1 MTEARRVFTFTA
13 SWPNGAPRAGRGR
26 LVTRRGVERW
36 RRVLEKNCRD
46 VVIRDE
52 WGREVE
58 REPDHVPL
66 PAPPT

>member
-1 MTEARRVFTFTA
+1 M
-13 SWPNGAPRAGRGR
+13 
-26 LVTRRGVERW
+26 TRRGVERW